1 MRSSQNG
8 FKRSTLNAHLSYM
21 KRFTLIE
28 LLVVISIIAV
38 LAGMLLPALGMARDK
53 AYAIS
58 CQNNLRVANAAIQ
71 SYCDDNDD
79 RYFPYDIWRTDG
91 TKTVKWYNPSG
102 KQNPLFYYL
111 GDGDKFF
118 FSVYEG
124 GRRHRLS
131 CPKRIFGQYPDD
143 VSSTY
148 GICYGYSHY
157 FYTGFANRGYKRNK
171 ILMPTRTA
179 FMAEAF
185 LPCWNVGLNT
195 RPTGIDSTI
204 AAHNNSVMTAFCDGR
219 AVPVKYNDIPNGPYA
234 RIPNGKSPAA
244 HIFFIP
250 MKGIPGYP
258 LEYFD

>member
-8 FKRSTLNAHLSYM
+8 FKRSTLNAHLSYL

-91 TKTVKWYNPSG
+91 VKTVKWYNSG
-102 KQNPLFYYL
+102 QSNPIFPYL

-148 GICYGYSHY
+148 GICYGYSVY
-157 FYTGFANRGYKRNK
+157 FYTTFANPGRKRNK
-171 ILMPTRTA
+171 ILMPTQTA
-179 FMAEAF
+179 FMAESF
-185 LPCWNVGLNT
+185 LPYWGVGENT
-195 RPTGIDSTI
+195 SATMKESTI

-219 AVPVKYNDIPNGPYA
+219 AVPVKYTDIPNGQYSRAPSGK
-234 RIPNGKSPAA
+234 IPSQ

-258 LEYFD
+258 LNYFN